1 MQTEN
6 RIFDDLARL
15 AGGAVDALAAVRQE
29 IEARVRAQMEAMLG
43 RMDLVTREEF
53 EVVRDLAAAARSGE
67 EALAARVAALEAK
80 VAGLEARV
88 QPSPQAGK

>member
-88 QPSPQAGK
+88 QPSPLAGK